1 VRWWD
6 RLLGTYRAQSRE
18 GHEAMTVGIEQF
30 RTKHDLWLY
39 RMLVQPLISPASS
52 YPIKRERRD
61 RSSAIAKVARH
72 ENAVHPE

>member
-1 VRWWD
+1 
-6 RLLGTYRAQSRE
+6 
-18 GHEAMTVGIEQF
+18 MTVGIEQF